1 MNAVPFWVEIAV
13 AILLVSSGLFVI
25 TGAWGFLRLPSFFL
39 RMHPPALTYT
49 VGSWC
54 VALAGILV
62 YSSGQ
67 DTLRLHSVLLIILLF
82 ITVPVTSLMLAR
94 VALFRRRAAGME
106 GTPAPL
112 GRRDG

>member
-1 MNAVPFWVEIAV
+1 MMEAIA
-13 AILLVSSGLFVI
+13 AGLLVLSGVLVLVSAI
-25 TGAWGFLRLPSFFL
+25 GFARPVDFFL
-39 RMHPPALTYT
+39 RMHPPALAYT
-49 VGSWC
+49 LGNWC

-94 VALFRRRAAGME
+94 VALFRRRSAGME

>member
-1 MNAVPFWVEIAV
+1 MMEAIA
-13 AILLVSSGLFVI
+13 AGLLVLSGVLVLVSAI
-25 TGAWGFLRLPSFFL
+25 GFARPVDFFL
-39 RMHPPALTYT
+39 RMHPPALAYT
-49 VGSWC
+49 LGNWC

-67 DTLRLHSVLLIILLF
+67 DTLRLHSVLLTILLF

-94 VALFRRRAAGME
+94 VALFRRRSAGME

>member
-1 MNAVPFWVEIAV
+1 MMEAIA
-13 AILLVSSGLFVI
+13 AGLLVLSGVLVLVSAI
-25 TGAWGFLRLPSFFL
+25 GFARPVDFFL
-39 RMHPPALTYT
+39 RMHPPALAYT
-49 VGSWC
+49 LGNWC

-94 VALFRRRAAGME
+94 VALFRRRSAGME

-112 GRRDG
+112 GRREG

>member
-1 MNAVPFWVEIAV
+1 MMEAIA
-13 AILLVSSGLFVI
+13 AGLLVLSGVLVLVSAI
-25 TGAWGFLRLPSFFL
+25 GFARPVDFFL
-39 RMHPPALTYT
+39 RMHPPALAYT
-49 VGSWC
+49 LGSWC

-94 VALFRRRAAGME
+94 VALFRRRSAGME

>member
-1 MNAVPFWVEIAV
+1 MMEAIA
-13 AILLVSSGLFVI
+13 AGLLVLSGVLVLVSAI
-25 TGAWGFLRLPSFFL
+25 GFARPVDFFL
-39 RMHPPALTYT
+39 RMHPPALAYT
-49 VGSWC
+49 LGSWC

-67 DTLRLHSVLLIILLF
+67 DTLRLHSTLLIILLF

-94 VALFRRRAAGME
+94 VALFRRRSAGME